1 MAEQVGIIEYIVRA
15 DVAGV
20 IRSTNTLDRSLSDTE
35 SSFGRVDVAAR
46 QVSGT
51 LSSLSTVAYSVIS
64 ALAVDKIIKYADA
77 WTVVGNKVTNYLK
90 DGQDLVD
97 VQNAIFKVAQDSS
110 TPLQAVATLYG
121 RLEPA
126 TRGLINSGDELIKIT
141 ETINKAF
148 VVSGA
153 TSEEASNAIVQLSQA
168 LGAGALRSE
177 EFNSVNEQGP
187 RIMQGIA
194 DYMGV
199 ARGELKSLAAQ
210 GKITTEVVI
219 NSLRQMSSSVDTEFS
234 KMNATFEMKG
244 TQALNN
250 LTKSLGS
257 NSEVQSAVS
266 AIGDAMV
273 GLSENIDTMVTAGQA
288 MATLYGARL
297 VGAIA
302 ASTAETV
309 KSKVAAHA
317 AAVANVEQA
326 KSSLSAAAAETR
338 RAEAARFSIA
348 TQVGLAE
355 ASYAATKAAGIASSA
370 EVKLAMAHEASIK
383 TQMSQIQAEKQLEV
397 QRLKSQISSQ
407 GLIATSTRMAEV
419 RQAEVALANKLAAAE
434 AQTAA
439 ARSAAMAR
447 EAASLAALNKLKS
460 AQRAATLAV
469 TEANMASAAA
479 SNALSAANAGAA
491 LSTRV
496 LGSALALVGGP
507 AGLLLIAAAGV
518 YYLSTSMSS
527 GSESAINYAS
537 SIDSVA
543 AALKDLNKEQL
554 AAEKVK
560 LSNQVLKQR
569 QAEYTANEKVRYAE
583 RSLARAR
590 ASGGDVVKKENDLA
604 LAKGALADEQQKLNK
619 LMSAQSVLED
629 KINRKPEQKKEEK
642 TSKVSANAQKILDDI
657 TARTEAEKAYGT
669 AQSARI
675 LAEKDA
681 RDAGVTDE
689 KEIQLISDAAAA
701 QWEVTNARKEGAKSA
716 KDGASEIARNNQ
728 LIEEEKLK
736 TQQLNAQYTALYATE
751 EKVTSGK
758 LRHTE
763 ASARLEAQQK
773 LSSGASKEQID
784 ALAKEIYAQDQMTA
798 KLDARIERQKKLD
811 EAKKKS
817 IEQAAKD
824 KELQDKFDP
833 IAGATNKYA
842 EESAMLLEARQKD
855 LITEQNFQMQKNA
868 LATQYEQQRLAAAEE
883 LYRAQSDGNAFI
895 MDSVNAL
902 GQASTSTISGL
913 LSGTMSATEAMQNF
927 ANIILN
933 QAVGAL
939 VGMGIEYV
947 KQQLLQQTMAASAS
961 AAQVAIAATTGSA
974 MAAAYAPAAAMASLA
989 SFGAN
994 AAPAQAGIASTVA
1007 MSSGLALAGGRQ
1019 FGGPV
1024 NPGSMYRVGEGNAPE
1039 MLSVGGSNYMIP
1051 GSRGQVTPMDGASGG
1066 VTFNITNQAS
1076 DLVQTQQSY
1085 DPETRTVE
1093 LAITAVANQINT
1105 RTGKVGAAMKSAGA
1119 YSRLG

>member
-1 MAEQVGIIEYIVRA
+1 MAETVGIIEYIVRA
-15 DVAGV
+15 DVSGV

-77 WTVVGNKVTNYLK
+77 WTIVGNKVTNYLK
-90 DGQDLVD
+90 DGQNLVD
-97 VQNAIFKVAQDSS
+97 VQNAIFKVAQDSY

-257 NSEVQSAVS
+257 NSDVQSAVS

-309 KSKVAAHA
+309 KSRVAAHA
-317 AAVANVEQA
+317 AAMAASAEAVEVQKLSASLLTSARNKVVNQKATVAQISAERAYLSTAQA
-326 KSSLSAAAAETR
+326 SLTAQLSLSASERERTAIRLQLLKYSQAMVAAAKAES
-338 RAEAARFSIA
+338 AAIAQLSVVSKEAAAAQA
-348 TQVGLAE
+348 TL
-355 ASYAATKAAGIASSA
+355 
-370 EVKLAMAHEASIK
+370 
-383 TQMSQIQAEKQLEV
+383 
-397 QRLKSQISSQ
+397 
-407 GLIATSTRMAEV
+407 ATST
-419 RQAEVALANKLAAAE
+419 AAA
-434 AQTAA
+434 TAA
-439 ARSAAMAR
+439 S
-447 EAASLAALNKLKS
+447 
-460 AQRAATLAV
+460 RAAT
-469 TEANMASAAA
+469 AS
-479 SNALSAANAGAA
+479 L
-491 LSTRV
+491 V
-496 LGSALALVGGP
+496 LLRGALALVGGP

-518 YYLSTSMSS
+518 YYLSTSMGS

-560 LSNQVLKQR
+560 LSDQVLKQR

-629 KINRKPEQKKEEK
+629 KINRKPEHKKEEK
-642 TSKVSANAQKILDDI
+642 TSNVSANAQKILDDI
-657 TARTEAEKAYGT
+657 KARTEAEKAYGT

-773 LSSGASKEQID
+773 LSSGASSEQID

-842 EESAMLLEARQKD
+842 EESAMLLEARKKD

-883 LYRAQSDGNAFI
+883 LYRAQSDGNSFV

-1007 MSSGLALAGGRQ
+1007 MSSGLALAGGRKY
-1019 FGGPV
+1019 GGPV

-1039 MLSVGGSNYMIP
+1039 LLSVGGSNYMIP
-1051 GSRGQVTPMDGASGG
+1051 GSRGQVTPMDGAGGG
-1066 VTFNITNQAS
+1066 VTFNITNNAS
-1076 DLVQTQQSY
+1076 DMVQTQQSY

-1093 LAITAVANQINT
+1093 LAITAVANQMNT
-1105 RTGKVGAAMKSAGA
+1105 RTGKVGQAMKNAGA
-1119 YSRLG
+1119 YNRLG

>member
-1 MAEQVGIIEYIVRA
+1 MAETVGIIEYIVRA

-20 IRSTNTLDRSLSDTE
+20 IRSTNTLDRSLSGTE

-51 LSSLSTVAYSVIS
+51 LSSLSTVAYGVIS

-77 WTVVGNKVTNYLK
+77 WTIVGNKVTNYLK
-90 DGQDLVD
+90 DGQNLVD

-126 TRGLINSGDELIKIT
+126 TRGLISSGDELIKIT

-219 NSLRQMSSSVDTEFS
+219 NSLRKMSSSVDIEFS
-234 KMNATFEMKG
+234 KMNDTFEMKG
-244 TQALNN
+244 TQAFNN

-257 NSEVQSAVS
+257 SSEVQSAVS

-309 KSKVAAHA
+309 KSRVAAHA
-317 AAVANVEQA
+317 AATAASAEAVEVQKLSASLLTSARNKVVNQKATVAQISAERAYLSTAQA
-326 KSSLSAAAAETR
+326 SLTAQLSLSASEKERTAIRLQLMKYSQAMVAAAKAET
-338 RAEAARFSIA
+338 AAIAQLSVVSKEAAAAQA
-348 TQVGLAE
+348 TL
-355 ASYAATKAAGIASSA
+355 
-370 EVKLAMAHEASIK
+370 
-383 TQMSQIQAEKQLEV
+383 
-397 QRLKSQISSQ
+397 
-407 GLIATSTRMAEV
+407 ATST
-419 RQAEVALANKLAAAE
+419 AAA
-434 AQTAA
+434 TAA
-439 ARSAAMAR
+439 S
-447 EAASLAALNKLKS
+447 
-460 AQRAATLAV
+460 RAAT
-469 TEANMASAAA
+469 AS
-479 SNALSAANAGAA
+479 
-491 LSTRV
+491 
-496 LGSALALVGGP
+496 LGLLRGALALVGGP

-518 YYLSTSMSS
+518 YYLYDSMKQANSETIEYAKSLDATSDALKKLTSIQAEAAAFKLEKSIQLQSEEVSKLRDGVSKLSDEYERHAKTSRALLGTDKGLSDLRGELAIETEKLESKELELSRTKNKLHAIQQSLSGSTRDNYVLMGDLSNSTSIATNIQREFNNVI
-527 GSESAINYAS
+527 GIGNN
-537 SIDSVA
+537 
-543 AALKDLNKEQL
+543 ALKE
-554 AAEKVK
+554 
-560 LSNQVLKQR
+560 R
-569 QAEYTANEKVRYAE
+569 ANYV
-583 RSLARAR
+583 S
-590 ASGGDVVKKENDLA
+590 
-604 LAKGALADEQQKLNK
+604 
-619 LMSAQSVLED
+619 
-629 KINRKPEQKKEEK
+629 IPE
-642 TSKVSANAQKILDDI
+642 SKVSANAQKILDDI
-657 TARTEAEKAYGT
+657 KARTEAEKAYGT

-784 ALAKEIYAQDQMTA
+784 ALAKEIYAQDQMAA

-817 IEQAAKD
+817 IEQAKKD
-824 KELQDKFDP
+824 RELQDKFNP
-833 IAGATNKYA
+833 AAEMTNKYA
-842 EESAMLLEARQKD
+842 EDSAKLLEARQKD
-855 LITEQNFQMQKNA
+855 LITEQTFQMQKAA

-883 LYRAQSDGNAFI
+883 LYRAQSEGNAFV

-961 AAQVAIAATTGSA
+961 AAQVAIAATTG
-974 MAAAYAPAAAMASLA
+974 AAIASAYAPAAAMVSLA

-994 AAPAQAGIASTVA
+994 AAPAQAGIATTVA
-1007 MSSGLALAGGRQ
+1007 SASGMALAGGRQ

-1039 MLSVGGSNYMIP
+1039 LLSVGGSNYMIP
-1051 GSRGQVTPMDGASGG
+1051 GSRGQVMPMDGAGGSG
-1066 VTFNITNQAS
+1066 VNIVVNNYAS
-1076 DLVQTQQSY
+1076 GTTETTQSY
-1085 DPETRTVE
+1085 DEASNTVT
-1093 LAITAVANQINT
+1093 IAVKEVARQMNS
-1105 RTGKVGAAMKSAGA
+1105 RTGPIGSAMKSAGA

>member
-1 MAEQVGIIEYIVRA
+1 MAETVGIIEYIVRA

-219 NSLRQMSSSVDTEFS
+219 NSLRKMSSSVDTEFS

-309 KSKVAAHA
+309 KSRVAAHA
-317 AAVANVEQA
+317 AAMAASAEAVEVQKLSASLLTSARNKVVNQKATVAQISAERAYLSTAQA
-326 KSSLSAAAAETR
+326 SLTAQLSLSASERERTAIRLQLLKYSQAMVAAAKAET
-338 RAEAARFSIA
+338 AAIAQLSVVSKEAA
-348 TQVGLAE
+348 
-355 ASYAATKAAGIASSA
+355 AA
-370 EVKLAMAHEASIK
+370 
-383 TQMSQIQAEKQLEV
+383 QANL
-397 QRLKSQISSQ
+397 
-407 GLIATSTRMAEV
+407 ATST
-419 RQAEVALANKLAAAE
+419 AAA
-434 AQTAA
+434 TAA
-439 ARSAAMAR
+439 S
-447 EAASLAALNKLKS
+447 
-460 AQRAATLAV
+460 RAAT
-469 TEANMASAAA
+469 AS
-479 SNALSAANAGAA
+479 
-491 LSTRV
+491 
-496 LGSALALVGGP
+496 LGLLRGALALVGGP

-518 YYLSTSMSS
+518 YYLYDSMKQANSETIEYAKSLDATSDALRKLTSIQAEAAAFKLEKSIQLQSEEVSKLRDGVSKLSDEYERHAKTSRALFGTDKGLSDLRGELAIETEKLEAKELELSRTKNKLHAIQQSLSGSTRDNYVLMGDLSNSTSIATNIQREFNNVI
-527 GSESAINYAS
+527 GIGNN
-537 SIDSVA
+537 
-543 AALKDLNKEQL
+543 ALKE
-554 AAEKVK
+554 
-560 LSNQVLKQR
+560 R
-569 QAEYTANEKVRYAE
+569 ANYV
-583 RSLARAR
+583 S
-590 ASGGDVVKKENDLA
+590 
-604 LAKGALADEQQKLNK
+604 
-619 LMSAQSVLED
+619 
-629 KINRKPEQKKEEK
+629 IPE
-642 TSKVSANAQKILDDI
+642 SKVSANAQKILDDI
-657 TARTEAEKAYGT
+657 KARTAAEKAYGT

-701 QWEVTNARKEGAKSA
+701 QWEVTNARREGAKSA
-716 KDGASEIARNNQ
+716 KNGASEIARNNQ

-736 TQQLNAQYTALYATE
+736 TQQLNAQYAALYATE

-784 ALAKEIYAQDQMTA
+784 ALAKEIYAQDQMAA

-824 KELQDKFDP
+824 RELQDKFDP
-833 IAGATNKYA
+833 VAGATNKYA

-855 LITEQNFQMQKNA
+855 IITEDMFQMQKDA
-868 LATQYEQQRLAAAEE
+868 IATQYEQKRLAAAEE
-883 LYRAQSDGNAFI
+883 LYRAQSEGNAFV

-1024 NPGSMYRVGEGNAPE
+1024 NPGSMYRVGEGDAPE
-1039 MLSVGGSNYMIP
+1039 LLSMGGSNYMIP
-1051 GSRGQVTPMDGASGG
+1051 GSRGQVTPMDGAGGG
-1066 VTFNITNQAS
+1066 VTFNITNNAS
-1076 DLVQTQQSY
+1076 DMVQTQQSY

-1093 LAITAVANQINT
+1093 LAITAVANQINS
-1105 RTGKVGAAMKSAGA
+1105 RTGKVGAAMKGAGA

>member
-20 IRSTNTLDRSLSDTE
+20 IRSTNALDRSLSDTE
-35 SSFGRVDVAAR
+35 SSFGRVDTAAR

-51 LSSLSTVAYSVIS
+51 LSNLSTVAYSVIS

-97 VQNAIFKVAQDSS
+97 VQNAIFKVAQDSA

-153 TSEEASNAIVQLSQA
+153 TTEEASNAIVQLSQA

-273 GLSENIDTMVTAGQA
+273 VLSENIDTMVTAGQA

-302 ASTAETV
+302 ASTAEIV

-317 AAVANVEQA
+317 AAMAASAEAVEVQKLSASLLTSARNKVVNQKATVAQISAERAYLSTAQA
-326 KSSLSAAAAETR
+326 SLTAQLSLSASEKERTAIRLQLLKYSQAMVAAAKAES
-338 RAEAARFSIA
+338 AAIAQLSVVSKEAAAAQA
-348 TQVGLAE
+348 TL
-355 ASYAATKAAGIASSA
+355 
-370 EVKLAMAHEASIK
+370 
-383 TQMSQIQAEKQLEV
+383 
-397 QRLKSQISSQ
+397 
-407 GLIATSTRMAEV
+407 ATST
-419 RQAEVALANKLAAAE
+419 AAA
-434 AQTAA
+434 TAA
-439 ARSAAMAR
+439 S
-447 EAASLAALNKLKS
+447 
-460 AQRAATLAV
+460 RAAT
-469 TEANMASAAA
+469 TS
-479 SNALSAANAGAA
+479 
-491 LSTRV
+491 
-496 LGSALALVGGP
+496 LGLLRGALALVGGP

-518 YYLSTSMSS
+518 YYLYDSMQQANKETIEYSKSLDATSDSLKKLTSIQAEAAAFKLEKSIQLQSEEVSKLRDSVSNLSDEYERHAKTSRALFGTDKGLSDLRGELAIETEKLESKELELSRTKNKLHAIQQSLSGSTRDNYVLMGDLSNSTSIATNIQREFNNVI
-527 GSESAINYAS
+527 GIGNN
-537 SIDSVA
+537 
-543 AALKDLNKEQL
+543 ALKE
-554 AAEKVK
+554 
-560 LSNQVLKQR
+560 R
-569 QAEYTANEKVRYAE
+569 ANYV
-583 RSLARAR
+583 SIP
-590 ASGGDVVKKENDLA
+590 D
-604 LAKGALADEQQKLNK
+604 
-619 LMSAQSVLED
+619 
-629 KINRKPEQKKEEK
+629 
-642 TSKVSANAQKILDDI
+642 SKVSANAQKILDDI
-657 TARTEAEKAYGT
+657 KARTEAEKAYGT

-736 TQQLNAQYTALYATE
+736 TQQLDAQYKVLNDTE
-751 EKVTSGK
+751 GKLTSTK

-784 ALAKEIYAQDQMTA
+784 DLAKEIYAQDQMAA
-798 KLDARIERQKKLD
+798 KIDARIEKERKLKELEGQRE
-811 EAKKKS
+811 EAKRFTEQVAFDAASPLEK
-817 IEQAAKD
+817 IDIEEQAKLAK
-824 KELQDKFDP
+824 LQEYQ
-833 IAGATNKYA
+833 NL
-842 EESAMLLEARQKD
+842 MLAQEGLSQQE
-855 LITEQNFQMQKNA
+855 I
-868 LATQYEQQRLAAAEE
+868 LAQEQQFQTARNQIIQAAADE
-883 LYRAQSDGNAFI
+883 RAAIEAARNSMILTASSDFFGGMADLTGAFAGEQSGAYK
-895 MDSVNAL
+895 AL
-902 GQASTSTISGL
+902 FAISKG
-913 LSGTMSATEAMQNF
+913 F
-927 ANIILN
+927 AI
-933 QAVGAL
+933 
-939 VGMGIEYV
+939 
-947 KQQLLQQTMAASAS
+947 
-961 AAQVAIAATTGSA
+961 
-974 MAAAYAPAAAMASLA
+974 
-989 SFGAN
+989 AN
-994 AAPAQAGIASTVA
+994 AALQLQTAIANASGAPWPLNISAVGHAVSLGGQIASSIAGISY
-1007 MSSGLALAGGRQ
+1007 GGGRQ

-1039 MLSVGGSNYMIP
+1039 LFSSGGSSYMIP

-1066 VTFNITNQAS
+1066 VTFNITNNAS
-1076 DLVQTQQSY
+1076 DMVQTQQSY
-1085 DPETRTVE
+1085 DPETKTVE
-1093 LAITAVANQINT
+1093 LAITAVANQINS

>member
-90 DGQDLVD
+90 DGQNLVD
-97 VQNAIFKVAQDSS
+97 VQNAIFKVAQDSA

-194 DYMGV
+194 EYMGV

-234 KMNATFEMKG
+234 KMNSTFEMKG

-257 NSEVQSAVS
+257 NSDVQSAVS

-302 ASTAETV
+302 TSTAETV

-317 AAVANVEQA
+317 AALAASAEAVEVQKLSASLLTSARNKVVNQKATVAQISAERAYLSTAQA
-326 KSSLSAAAAETR
+326 SLTAQLSLSASEKERTAIRLQLLKYSQAMVAAAKAES
-338 RAEAARFSIA
+338 AAIAQLSVVSKEAAAAQA
-348 TQVGLAE
+348 TL
-355 ASYAATKAAGIASSA
+355 
-370 EVKLAMAHEASIK
+370 
-383 TQMSQIQAEKQLEV
+383 
-397 QRLKSQISSQ
+397 
-407 GLIATSTRMAEV
+407 ATST
-419 RQAEVALANKLAAAE
+419 AAA
-434 AQTAA
+434 TAA
-439 ARSAAMAR
+439 S
-447 EAASLAALNKLKS
+447 
-460 AQRAATLAV
+460 RAAT
-469 TEANMASAAA
+469 AS
-479 SNALSAANAGAA
+479 
-491 LSTRV
+491 
-496 LGSALALVGGP
+496 LGLLRGALALVGGP

-527 GSESAINYAS
+527 GSDSAINYAS

-560 LSNQVLKQR
+560 LSDQVLKQR
-569 QAEYTANEKVRYAE
+569 QAEYTANERVRYAE

-604 LAKGALADEQQKLNK
+604 LAKGVLADEQQKLNK

-657 TARTEAEKAYGT
+657 KARTEAEKAYGT

-675 LAEKDA
+675 IAEKDA

-689 KEIQLISDAAAA
+689 KEIRLISDAAAA

-751 EKVTSGK
+751 EKLTSGK

-784 ALAKEIYAQDQMTA
+784 ALAKEIYAQDHMAA

-817 IEQAAKD
+817 IEDAKRE
-824 KELQDKFDP
+824 KELIDKFDP
-833 IAGATNKYA
+833 VASEKNKYA

-855 LITEQNFQMQKNA
+855 LITEQTFQMQKNA

-883 LYRAQSDGNAFI
+883 LYRAQSDANAFV

-947 KQQLLQQTMAASAS
+947 KQQLLQQTLAASA
-961 AAQVAIAATTGSA
+961 AASQVAIASSTGTA
-974 MAAAYAPAAAMASLA
+974 MAAAYAPAAALASLA

-994 AAPAQAGIASTVA
+994 AAPAQAALASTSA
-1007 MSSGLALAGGRQ
+1007 LASGLAVAGGRQ

-1039 MLSVGGSNYMIP
+1039 LFSSGGSSYMIP
-1051 GSRGQVTPMDGASGG
+1051 GSRGQVTPMDGAGGG
-1066 VTFNITNQAS
+1066 VNIVVNNYAS
-1076 DLVQTQQSY
+1076 GTTETTQSY
-1085 DPETRTVE
+1085 DEASNTVT
-1093 LAITAVANQINT
+1093 IAVKEVARQMNS
-1105 RTGKVGAAMKSAGA
+1105 RTGPIGSAMKSAGA

>member
-1 MAEQVGIIEYIVRA
+1 MAETVGIIEYIVRA

-77 WTVVGNKVTNYLK
+77 WTIVGNKVTNYLK
-90 DGQDLVD
+90 DGQSLVD

-257 NSEVQSAVS
+257 NSDVQSAVS

-309 KSKVAAHA
+309 KSMVAAHA
-317 AAVANVEQA
+317 SAMAASAEAVEVQKLSASLLTSARNKVVNQKATVAQISAERAYLSTAQA
-326 KSSLSAAAAETR
+326 SLTAQLSLSASEKERTAIRLQLLKYSQAMVVAAKAETAAIAQLSVVSKEAAA
-338 RAEAARFSIA
+338 AQA
-348 TQVGLAE
+348 TL
-355 ASYAATKAAGIASSA
+355 
-370 EVKLAMAHEASIK
+370 
-383 TQMSQIQAEKQLEV
+383 
-397 QRLKSQISSQ
+397 
-407 GLIATSTRMAEV
+407 ATST
-419 RQAEVALANKLAAAE
+419 AAA
-434 AQTAA
+434 TAA
-439 ARSAAMAR
+439 S
-447 EAASLAALNKLKS
+447 
-460 AQRAATLAV
+460 RAAT
-469 TEANMASAAA
+469 AS
-479 SNALSAANAGAA
+479 
-491 LSTRV
+491 
-496 LGSALALVGGP
+496 LGLLRGALALVGGP

-518 YYLSTSMSS
+518 YYLYDSMKQANSETIEYAKSLDATSDALKKLTSIQAEAAAFKLEKSIQLQSEEVSKLRDGVSKLSDEYERHAKTSRALFGTDKGLSDLRGELAIETEKLEAKELELSRTKSKLHAIQQSLSGSTRDNYVLMGDLSSSTSIATNIQREFNNVI
-527 GSESAINYAS
+527 GIGNN
-537 SIDSVA
+537 
-543 AALKDLNKEQL
+543 ALKE
-554 AAEKVK
+554 
-560 LSNQVLKQR
+560 R
-569 QAEYTANEKVRYAE
+569 ANYV
-583 RSLARAR
+583 S
-590 ASGGDVVKKENDLA
+590 
-604 LAKGALADEQQKLNK
+604 
-619 LMSAQSVLED
+619 
-629 KINRKPEQKKEEK
+629 IPE
-642 TSKVSANAQKILDDI
+642 SKVSANAQKILDDI
-657 TARTEAEKAYGT
+657 KARTAAEKAYGT
-669 AQSARI
+669 AKSARI

-798 KLDARIERQKKLD
+798 KLDARIEKERKLKELESQKE
-811 EAKKKS
+811 EAKRFTEQVAFDAASPLEK
-817 IEQAAKD
+817 IDIEEQAKLAK
-824 KELQDKFDP
+824 LQEYK
-833 IAGATNKYA
+833 N
-842 EESAMLLEARQKD
+842 LL
-855 LITEQNFQMQKNA
+855 
-868 LATQYEQQRLAAAEE
+868 LAQEGLSQQEILAQEQQFQTTRN
-883 LYRAQSDGNAFI
+883 Q
-895 MDSVNAL
+895 
-902 GQASTSTISGL
+902 
-913 LSGTMSATEAMQNF
+913 
-927 ANIILN
+927 II
-933 QAVGAL
+933 
-939 VGMGIEYV
+939 E
-947 KQQLLQQTMAASAS
+947 
-961 AAQVAIAATTGSA
+961 
-974 MAAAYAPAAAMASLA
+974 AAAMERQQIETARNSMILGASA
-989 SFGAN
+989 DFFGGMADLTGAFAGEQSGAYKALFAISKGFAIAN
-994 AAPAQAGIASTVA
+994 AALQLQTAIANASALPWPANLPAIGQAVALGGQIASSIAGV
-1007 MSSGLALAGGRQ
+1007 SYGGGRQ

-1039 MLSVGGSNYMIP
+1039 LLSVGGSNYMIP
-1051 GSRGQVTPMDGASGG
+1051 GSRGQVTPMDGAGGG

-1076 DLVQTQQSY
+1076 DMVQTQQSY

-1093 LAITAVANQINT
+1093 LAITAVANQMNT
-1105 RTGKVGAAMKSAGA
+1105 RTGKIGAAMKGAGA

>member
-1 MAEQVGIIEYIVRA
+1 MAETVGIIEYIVRA

-77 WTVVGNKVTNYLK
+77 WTIVGNKVTNYLK

-257 NSEVQSAVS
+257 NSDVQSAVS

-309 KSKVAAHA
+309 KSRVAAHA
-317 AAVANVEQA
+317 AAMAASAEAVEVQ
-326 KSSLSAAAAETR
+326 KLSASLLTS
-338 RAEAARFSIA
+338 ARNKVVNQKA
-348 TQVGLAE
+348 TVAQ
-355 ASYAATKAAGIASSA
+355 ISA
-370 EVKLAMAHEASIK
+370 ERAYL
-383 TQMSQIQAEKQLEV
+383 
-397 QRLKSQISSQ
+397 
-407 GLIATSTRMAEV
+407 ST
-419 RQAEVALANKLAAAE
+419 
-434 AQTAA
+434 AQ
-439 ARSAAMAR
+439 
-447 EAASLAALNKLKS
+447 ASLAAQLSLSASERERTAIRLQLLKYS
-460 AQRAATLAV
+460 QAMVAAAKAEAVAIAQLSVVSKEAAAAQATLATSTAAATAASRAAT
-469 TEANMASAAA
+469 AS
-479 SNALSAANAGAA
+479 
-491 LSTRV
+491 
-496 LGSALALVGGP
+496 LGLLRGALALVGGP

-518 YYLSTSMSS
+518 YYLYDSMKQANSETIEYAKSIDATSDALKKLTSIQAEAAAFKLEKSIQLQSEEVSKLRDGVSNLSDEYERHAKTSRALFGTDKGLSDLRGELAIETEKLEAKELELSRTKSKLHAIQQSLSGSTRDNYVLMGDLSSSTSIATNIQREFNNVI
-527 GSESAINYAS
+527 GIGNN
-537 SIDSVA
+537 
-543 AALKDLNKEQL
+543 ALKE
-554 AAEKVK
+554 
-560 LSNQVLKQR
+560 R
-569 QAEYTANEKVRYAE
+569 ANYV
-583 RSLARAR
+583 S
-590 ASGGDVVKKENDLA
+590 
-604 LAKGALADEQQKLNK
+604 
-619 LMSAQSVLED
+619 
-629 KINRKPEQKKEEK
+629 IPE
-642 TSKVSANAQKILDDI
+642 SKVSANAQKILDDI
-657 TARTEAEKAYGT
+657 KARTAAEKAYGT

-798 KLDARIERQKKLD
+798 KLDARIEKERKLKELESQKE
-811 EAKKKS
+811 EAKRFTEQVAFDAASPLEK
-817 IEQAAKD
+817 IDIEEQAKLAK
-824 KELQDKFDP
+824 LQEYK
-833 IAGATNKYA
+833 N
-842 EESAMLLEARQKD
+842 LL
-855 LITEQNFQMQKNA
+855 
-868 LATQYEQQRLAAAEE
+868 LAQEGLSQQEILAQEQQFQTARN
-883 LYRAQSDGNAFI
+883 Q
-895 MDSVNAL
+895 
-902 GQASTSTISGL
+902 
-913 LSGTMSATEAMQNF
+913 
-927 ANIILN
+927 II
-933 QAVGAL
+933 
-939 VGMGIEYV
+939 E
-947 KQQLLQQTMAASAS
+947 
-961 AAQVAIAATTGSA
+961 
-974 MAAAYAPAAAMASLA
+974 AAAMERQQIETARNSMILSAS
-989 SFGAN
+989 SDFFGGMADLTGAFAGEQSGAYKALFAISKGFAIAN
-994 AAPAQAGIASTVA
+994 AALQLQTAIANASALPWPANLPAIGQAVALGGQIASSIAGV
-1007 MSSGLALAGGRQ
+1007 SYGGGRQ

-1039 MLSVGGSNYMIP
+1039 LLSMGGSNYMIP

-1076 DLVQTQQSY
+1076 DMVQTQQSY

-1093 LAITAVANQINT
+1093 LAITAVANQMNT
-1105 RTGKVGAAMKSAGA
+1105 RTGKVGAAMKQAGA
-1119 YSRLG
+1119 YNRLG

>member
-1 MAEQVGIIEYIVRA
+1 MAETVGIIEYIVRA

-77 WTVVGNKVTNYLK
+77 WTIVGNKVTNYLK

-126 TRGLINSGDELIKIT
+126 TKGLINSGDELIKIT

-219 NSLRQMSSSVDTEFS
+219 NSLRQMSSSVDAEFS

-257 NSEVQSAVS
+257 NSDVQSAVS

-309 KSKVAAHA
+309 KSRVAAHA
-317 AAVANVEQA
+317 AAMAASAEAVEVQKLSASLLTSARNKVVNQKATVAQISAERAYLSTAQA
-326 KSSLSAAAAETR
+326 SLTAQLSLSASEKERTAIRLQLMKYSQAMVAAAK
-338 RAEAARFSIA
+338 AEAAAIA
-348 TQVGLAE
+348 QLSVVSKE
-355 ASYAATKAAGIASSA
+355 AAAA
-370 EVKLAMAHEASIK
+370 
-383 TQMSQIQAEKQLEV
+383 QATL
-397 QRLKSQISSQ
+397 
-407 GLIATSTRMAEV
+407 ATST
-419 RQAEVALANKLAAAE
+419 
-434 AQTAA
+434 TAA
-439 ARSAAMAR
+439 T
-447 EAASLAALNKLKS
+447 AAS
-460 AQRAATLAV
+460 RAAT
-469 TEANMASAAA
+469 AS
-479 SNALSAANAGAA
+479 
-491 LSTRV
+491 
-496 LGSALALVGGP
+496 LGLLRGALALVGGP

-560 LSNQVLKQR
+560 LSDQVLKQR

-657 TARTEAEKAYGT
+657 KARTAAEKAYGT

-689 KEIQLISDAAAA
+689 REIQLISDAAAA

-784 ALAKEIYAQDQMTA
+784 ALAKEIYAQDQMAA
-798 KLDARIERQKKLD
+798 KLDARIDRQKKLD

-824 KELQDKFDP
+824 RELQDKFDP
-833 IAGATNKYA
+833 VAGTTNKYA

-855 LITEQNFQMQKNA
+855 LITEQTFQMQKAA
-868 LATQYEQQRLAAAEE
+868 LANQYEQQRLAAAEE
-883 LYRAQSDGNAFI
+883 LYRAQSDGNAFV

-1019 FGGPV
+1019 YGGPV
-1024 NPGSMYRVGEGNAPE
+1024 NPGSMYRVGEGDVPE
-1039 MLSVGGSNYMIP
+1039 LISSGGSSYMIP
-1051 GSRGQVTPMDGASGG
+1051 GSRGQVTPMDGTGGG

-1076 DLVQTQQSY
+1076 DMVQTQQSY

-1093 LAITAVANQINT
+1093 LAITAVANQINS

-1119 YSRLG
+1119 YNRLGG

>member
-1 MAEQVGIIEYIVRA
+1 MAETVGIIEYIVRA

-77 WTVVGNKVTNYLK
+77 WTIVGNKVTNYLK

-257 NSEVQSAVS
+257 NSDVQSAVS

-309 KSKVAAHA
+309 KSRVAAHA
-317 AAVANVEQA
+317 AAMAASAEAVEVQKLSASLLTSARNKVVNQKATVAQISAERAYLSTAQA
-326 KSSLSAAAAETR
+326 SLTAQLSLSASEKERTAIRLQLLKYSQAMVAAAK
-338 RAEAARFSIA
+338 AEATAIA
-348 TQVGLAE
+348 QLSVVSKE
-355 ASYAATKAAGIASSA
+355 AAAA
-370 EVKLAMAHEASIK
+370 
-383 TQMSQIQAEKQLEV
+383 QATL
-397 QRLKSQISSQ
+397 
-407 GLIATSTRMAEV
+407 ATST
-419 RQAEVALANKLAAAE
+419 AAA
-434 AQTAA
+434 TAA
-439 ARSAAMAR
+439 S
-447 EAASLAALNKLKS
+447 
-460 AQRAATLAV
+460 RAAT
-469 TEANMASAAA
+469 AS
-479 SNALSAANAGAA
+479 
-491 LSTRV
+491 
-496 LGSALALVGGP
+496 LGLLRGALALVGGP

-518 YYLSTSMSS
+518 YYLYDSMKQANSETIEYAKSLDATSDALKKLTSIQAEAAAFKLEKSIQLQSEEVSKLRDGVSKLSDEYERHAKTSRALFGTDKGLSDLRGELAIETEKLEAKELELSRTKNKLHAIQQSLSGSPRDNYVLMGDLSNSTSIATNIQREFNNVI
-527 GSESAINYAS
+527 GIGNN
-537 SIDSVA
+537 
-543 AALKDLNKEQL
+543 ALKE
-554 AAEKVK
+554 
-560 LSNQVLKQR
+560 R
-569 QAEYTANEKVRYAE
+569 ANYV
-583 RSLARAR
+583 S
-590 ASGGDVVKKENDLA
+590 
-604 LAKGALADEQQKLNK
+604 
-619 LMSAQSVLED
+619 
-629 KINRKPEQKKEEK
+629 IPE
-642 TSKVSANAQKILDDI
+642 SKVSANAQKILDDI
-657 TARTEAEKAYGT
+657 KARTEAEKAYGT

-736 TQQLNAQYTALYATE
+736 TQQLNAQYAALYATE

-784 ALAKEIYAQDQMTA
+784 ALANEIYAQDQMAA

-824 KELQDKFDP
+824 RELQDKFDP
-833 IAGATNKYA
+833 VAGATNKYA

-855 LITEQNFQMQKNA
+855 IITEDMFQMQKDA
-868 LATQYEQQRLAAAEE
+868 IATQYERKRLAAAEE
-883 LYRAQSDGNAFI
+883 LYRAQSAGNAFV

-1039 MLSVGGSNYMIP
+1039 LLSMGGSNYMIP
-1051 GSRGQVTPMDGASGG
+1051 GSRGQVTPMDGAGGG
-1066 VTFNITNQAS
+1066 VTFNITNNAS
-1076 DLVQTQQSY
+1076 DMVQTQQSY
-1085 DPETRTVE
+1085 DQETRTVE
-1093 LAITAVANQINT
+1093 LAITAVANQMNT

>member
-1 MAEQVGIIEYIVRA
+1 MAETVGIIEYIVRA

-77 WTVVGNKVTNYLK
+77 WTIVGNKVTNYLK

-121 RLEPA
+121 KLEPA
-126 TRGLINSGDELIKIT
+126 TRGVINSGDELIKIT
-141 ETINKAF
+141 ETISKAF

-199 ARGELKSLAAQ
+199 ARWELKSLAAQ
-210 GKITTEVVI
+210 GKITTEAVI

-250 LTKSLGS
+250 LTKSLSS
-257 NSEVQSAVS
+257 NSEVKSAVS

-309 KSKVAAHA
+309 KSRVAAHA
-317 AAVANVEQA
+317 AAMAASAEAVEVQKLSASLLTSARNKVVNQKATVAQISAERAYLSTAQA
-326 KSSLSAAAAETR
+326 SLTAQLSLSASERERTAIRLQLLKYSQAMVSAAKAESAAIAQLSVVSKEAAA
-338 RAEAARFSIA
+338 AQA
-348 TQVGLAE
+348 TL
-355 ASYAATKAAGIASSA
+355 
-370 EVKLAMAHEASIK
+370 
-383 TQMSQIQAEKQLEV
+383 
-397 QRLKSQISSQ
+397 
-407 GLIATSTRMAEV
+407 ATST
-419 RQAEVALANKLAAAE
+419 AAA
-434 AQTAA
+434 TAA
-439 ARSAAMAR
+439 S
-447 EAASLAALNKLKS
+447 
-460 AQRAATLAV
+460 RAAT
-469 TEANMASAAA
+469 AS
-479 SNALSAANAGAA
+479 
-491 LSTRV
+491 
-496 LGSALALVGGP
+496 LGLLRGALALVGGP

-560 LSNQVLKQR
+560 LSDQVLKQR

-657 TARTEAEKAYGT
+657 KARTEAEKAYGT

-701 QWEVTNARKEGAKSA
+701 QWEVTNARREGAKSA

-784 ALAKEIYAQDQMTA
+784 ALAKEIYAQDQMAA
-798 KLDARIERQKKLD
+798 KIDARIEKEKKLKELESQKE
-811 EAKKKS
+811 EAKQFTKQVAFDAASPLEK
-817 IEQAAKD
+817 IDIEEQAKLAK
-824 KELQDKFDP
+824 LQE
-833 IAGATNKYA
+833 YQ
-842 EESAMLLEARQKD
+842 SLL
-855 LITEQNFQMQKNA
+855 
-868 LATQYEQQRLAAAEE
+868 LAQEGLSQQEILAQEQQFQTARN
-883 LYRAQSDGNAFI
+883 Q
-895 MDSVNAL
+895 
-902 GQASTSTISGL
+902 
-913 LSGTMSATEAMQNF
+913 
-927 ANIILN
+927 II
-933 QAVGAL
+933 
-939 VGMGIEYV
+939 E
-947 KQQLLQQTMAASAS
+947 
-961 AAQVAIAATTGSA
+961 
-974 MAAAYAPAAAMASLA
+974 AAAMERQQIETARNSMILSAS
-989 SFGAN
+989 SDFFGGMADLTGAFAGEQSGAYKALFAISKGFAIAN
-994 AAPAQAGIASTVA
+994 AALQLQTAIANASALPWPANLPAIGQAVALGGQIASSIAGV
-1007 MSSGLALAGGRQ
+1007 SYGGGRQ

-1039 MLSVGGSNYMIP
+1039 LLSIGGSNYMIP

-1076 DLVQTQQSY
+1076 DMVQTQQSY

-1093 LAITAVANQINT
+1093 LAITAVANQINS

-1119 YSRLG
+1119 YSRLW

>member
-1 MAEQVGIIEYIVRA
+1 MAETVGIIEYIVRA

-77 WTVVGNKVTNYLK
+77 WTIVGNKVTNYLK

-309 KSKVAAHA
+309 KSRVAAHA
-317 AAVANVEQA
+317 SALAASAEAVEVQKLSASLLTSARNKVVNQKATVAQISAERAYLSTAQA
-326 KSSLSAAAAETR
+326 SLTAQLSLSASEKERTAIRLQLLKYSQAMVAAAKAES
-338 RAEAARFSIA
+338 AAIAQLSVVSKEAAAAQA
-348 TQVGLAE
+348 TL
-355 ASYAATKAAGIASSA
+355 
-370 EVKLAMAHEASIK
+370 
-383 TQMSQIQAEKQLEV
+383 
-397 QRLKSQISSQ
+397 
-407 GLIATSTRMAEV
+407 ATST
-419 RQAEVALANKLAAAE
+419 AAA
-434 AQTAA
+434 TAA
-439 ARSAAMAR
+439 S
-447 EAASLAALNKLKS
+447 
-460 AQRAATLAV
+460 RAAT
-469 TEANMASAAA
+469 AS
-479 SNALSAANAGAA
+479 
-491 LSTRV
+491 
-496 LGSALALVGGP
+496 LGLLRGALALVGGP

-527 GSESAINYAS
+527 GSDSAIDYAS
-537 SIDSVA
+537 SIDTVA

-560 LSNQVLKQR
+560 LSDQVLKQR

-657 TARTEAEKAYGT
+657 KARTEAEKAYGT
-669 AQSARI
+669 AKSARI

-681 RDAGVTDE
+681 RDAGVTDA

-716 KDGASEIARNNQ
+716 KDGASEIERNNQ

-773 LSSGASKEQID
+773 LSSGASNEQIA
-784 ALAKEIYAQDQMTA
+784 ALAKEIYAQDQMAA

-833 IAGATNKYA
+833 IAGTTNRYA

-883 LYRAQSDGNAFI
+883 LYRAQSDANAFV

-1007 MSSGLALAGGRQ
+1007 MSSGLALAGGRRE
-1019 FGGPV
+1019 GGPV

-1039 MLSVGGSNYMIP
+1039 LFSMGGSNYMIP

-1066 VTFNITNQAS
+1066 VTFNITNNAS
-1076 DLVQTQQSY
+1076 DMVQTQQSY

-1093 LAITAVANQINT
+1093 LAITAVANQINS

-1119 YSRLG
+1119 YNRLG